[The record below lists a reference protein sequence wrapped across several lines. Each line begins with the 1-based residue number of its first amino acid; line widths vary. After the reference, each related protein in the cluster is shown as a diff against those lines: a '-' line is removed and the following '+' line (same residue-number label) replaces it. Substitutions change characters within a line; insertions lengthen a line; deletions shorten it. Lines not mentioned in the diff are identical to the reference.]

1 VTLDTFHPVIPEM
14 VVNEEQLLN
23 IPVIDITFDTPVHE
37 DIFRDVNEVHPK
49 NISVKSV
56 AFIRDHPD
64 KLRVVNAVQ
73 PENIELIS
81 VVFEIFH
88 AVKFKLVIEVQFLNI
103 LEVEYTFVIVH
114 PETSVIFDKLLQSE
128 KALFK

>member
-37 DIFRDVNEVHPK
+37 DIFRDVNEVHPE

-56 AFIRDHPD
+56 ALVRDQPD
-64 KLRVVNAVQ
+64 KLRLVNDVQ

-88 AVKFKLVIEVQFLNI
+88 AVKFKLVIEVQFLKI
-103 LEVEYTFVIVH
+103 LEVE
-114 PETSVIFDKLLQSE
+114 
-128 KALFK
+128 